1 MTIRMPPLSL
11 GDRLLRILGK
21 CRAVF
26 VPADAYEKFGP
37 YVTLR
42 ATKEPFLKALLRLR
56 NRPLPPGTI
65 DFFAD
70 IDVSS

>member
-21 CRAVF
+21 RRAVF
-26 VPADAYEKFGP
+26 VPAGAYEKFGP

-42 ATKEPFLKALLRLR
+42 ATKESFFRALLRR
-56 NRPLPPGTI
+56 RREPLPAGTI
-65 DFFAD
+65 DFFDD